1 MKKILLLLAAYFS
14 LSLTATAQMAP
25 DLDTLGNVWIV
36 TVDHSGSML
45 KLSNGSTVTH
55 TPQMLASEVR
65 DRMRRMDFMQDI
77 DYRHDRFIFYKSG
90 VSVDYSK
97 GFGNEMA
104 IMPDLDTSF
113 IHHTDAGLHKFQ
125 DHNAMLQHLYELMRV
140 GRYDHDLSFV
150 SQIRTFSVVK
160 TVKFLKDAG
169 QEADFDSF
177 KLITITDDA
186 DQDDKWRNDYKNL
199 SVADK
204 INRGRKPI
212 SQRTKETIQQYV
224 FNDLTSVGAGAF
236 REVFA
241 DDSKMPH
248 IWVYDYV
255 TLQSM
260 SDTLRRN
267 VLRVEGNDGKHM
279 TFVPKHIYHGEDE
292 LCFYGVDSVVVNGE
306 AHVIGKNF
314 NKRYEASFPYRNGLR
329 FNDVKVYGSVQFKY
343 EDDIYGPHY
352 KKVRFI
358 QEQKLPSGIWAFI
371 FTVLGILAGVTV
383 LGYLTYRLI
392 ILPRRTMATLYSGN
406 GSRIQ
411 LKRGFRFQ
419 WKNEVTPIAL
429 YEADAS
435 GIRSVL
441 VRKHRNVIDA
451 AQEALGEESSLLI
464 CSRVRLNVSDVDLE
478 HSTFDDIDATYV
490 FRQLH
495 YPELL
500 KNVYRQTLISKARR
514 SLVSSHLPL
523 MRRFYTRVIAF
534 LQKVTP
540 MYYYYYNDVTKY
552 DSVCLESPKLLV
564 DKKFIIET
572 AKGAQVYSMER
583 HETVV
588 NKALSIYY
596 FDVKKSYHDALLCYD
611 VIDGK
616 EYWNIVLLDDPTA
629 LHNGLKNVS
638 VIYRFVCDAD
648 PANKAVKEKALY
660 NYARRRLRRYSL
672 GILDC
677 SGVQPSQTTA
687 FNITSVPVPGFVSF
701 LEFKV
706 KPRAQMIYSPFQD
719 GFIQYK
725 FVSVKSTYDE
735 GHLYL
740 SFLPYKFVREGGKL
754 QDPDG
759 QMLVRMSDELVRPQ
773 DMSAARMYL
782 RHDEV
787 TYRGINVKLNK

>member
-1 MKKILLLLAAYFS
+1 M
-14 LSLTATAQMAP
+14 ATAQMAP

-36 TVDHSGSML
+36 TVDHSGSMRDMPSYRA
-45 KLSNGSTVTH
+45 KDEKAPASVVVSTVVTNLKRLDLSDH
-55 TPQMLASEVR
+55 I
-65 DRMRRMDFMQDI
+65 DFD
-77 DYRHDRFIFYKSG
+77 HDRFIFYRSG
-90 VSVDYSK
+90 LEGR
-97 GFGNEMA
+97 GFGTE
-104 IMPDLDTSF
+104 IGVTPDLDTSF
-113 IHHTDAGLHKFQ
+113 IHHTDAAFHKFKDRDALV
-125 DHNAMLQHLYELMRV
+125 DHMQTLMSKKAFD
-140 GRYDHDLSFV
+140 YNLSFV

-160 TVKFLKDAG
+160 TVKLLRERG
-169 QEADFDSF
+169 QSMDFNTL

-186 DQDDKWRNDYKNL
+186 DQNDQWRTDYRTLLAGDNYTK
-199 SVADK
+199 
-204 INRGRKPI
+204 GRQPI
-212 SQRTKETIQQYV
+212 SKRTRETIQKYV
-224 FNDLTSVGAGAF
+224 FNDLTGIGEGVF
-236 REVFA
+236 NQLFA
-241 DDSKMPH
+241 DEDHFHH
-248 IWVYDYV
+248 IWGYEYM
-255 TLQSM
+255 TRGSM
-260 SDTLRRN
+260 SDTLRKN
-267 VLRVEGNDGKHM
+267 VLRINARDGKHM
-279 TFVPKHIYHGEDE
+279 TFVPKHLYFGEDS
-292 LCFYGVDSVVVNGE
+292 LCFYGVDSVVVNGV
-306 AHVIGKNF
+306 AHVIGHNF
-314 NKRYEASFPYRNGLR
+314 NERYEASFPYKNGLR

-583 HETVV
+583 HEAVV

>member
-1 MKKILLLLAAYFS
+1 M
-14 LSLTATAQMAP
+14 ATAQMAP

-36 TVDHSGSML
+36 TVDHSGSMRDIPGWKNDKNQKIKAPASAVVSAVVDNL
-45 KLSNGSTVTH
+45 KR
-55 TPQMLASEVR
+55 Q
-65 DRMRRMDFMQDI
+65 DFYDEI
-77 DYRHDRFIFYKSG
+77 DFNHDRFIFYRSG
-90 VSVDYSK
+90 LDSHGYGDEVAV
-97 GFGNEMA
+97 MQ
-104 IMPDLDTSF
+104 DLDTSF
-113 IHHTDAGLHKFQ
+113 IHHTDALFHKLE
-125 DHNAMLQHLYELMRV
+125 DSA
-140 GRYDHDLSFV
+140 DLISRIRTMMSQEPFDYNLSLV

-160 TVKFLKDAG
+160 TVKVLTERG
-169 QEADFDSF
+169 QNMDFNTL

-186 DQDDKWRNDYKNL
+186 DQNDQWRTDYRTLSAGDKLTK
-199 SVADK
+199 
-204 INRGRKPI
+204 GRKPI
-212 SQRTKETIQQYV
+212 SKRTRETLQKFV
-224 FNDLTSVGAGAF
+224 FNELTGDGEGVF
-236 REVFA
+236 NQIFA
-241 DDSKMPH
+241 DESRFHH
-248 IWVYDYV
+248 IWGYEYITRDA
-255 TLQSM
+255 M

-267 VLRVEGNDGKHM
+267 VLRISARDGKHM
-279 TFVPKHIYHGEDE
+279 TFVPKHMYFGEDS

-306 AHVIGKNF
+306 THVIGKNF
-314 NKRYEASFPYRNGLR
+314 NKRYEASFPYKNGLR

-343 EDDIYGPHY
+343 EDDIYGAHY
-352 KKVRFI
+352 KKVRFV
-358 QEQKLPSGIWAFI
+358 QEQSIPSGVWAII

-383 LGYLTYRLI
+383 LGYLAYRLI
-392 ILPRRTMATLYSGN
+392 ILPRWTVARLYSGD
-406 GSRIQ
+406 GTDVQIR
-411 LKRGFRFQ
+411 RGFRWQ

-429 YEADAS
+429 YEADAN

-441 VRKHRNVIDA
+441 VRKHKNISA
-451 AQEALGEESSLLI
+451 TAQEALGEGSSLLI

-514 SLVSSHLPL
+514 GLVSSHLPL

-583 HETVV
+583 HEAVV

-611 VIDGK
+611 LIDGK

-648 PANKAVKEKALY
+648 PANKANKEKALY
-660 NYARRRLRRYSL
+660 DYARRRLRRYSL

-677 SGVQPSQTTA
+677 SGVLPSQTTA

-725 FVSVKSTYDE
+725 FVSLKSTYDE

-782 RHDEV
+782 SHDEI
-787 TYRGINVKLNK
+787 TYRGINVKLNN

>member
-1 MKKILLLLAAYFS
+1 M
-14 LSLTATAQMAP
+14 
-25 DLDTLGNVWIV
+25 
-36 TVDHSGSML
+36 
-45 KLSNGSTVTH
+45 
-55 TPQMLASEVR
+55 
-65 DRMRRMDFMQDI
+65 
-77 DYRHDRFIFYKSG
+77 
-90 VSVDYSK
+90 
-97 GFGNEMA
+97 
-104 IMPDLDTSF
+104 
-113 IHHTDAGLHKFQ
+113 
-125 DHNAMLQHLYELMRV
+125 
-140 GRYDHDLSFV
+140 
-150 SQIRTFSVVK
+150 
-160 TVKFLKDAG
+160 
-169 QEADFDSF
+169 
-177 KLITITDDA
+177 
-186 DQDDKWRNDYKNL
+186 
-199 SVADK
+199 
-204 INRGRKPI
+204 
-212 SQRTKETIQQYV
+212 
-224 FNDLTSVGAGAF
+224 
-236 REVFA
+236 
-241 DDSKMPH
+241 
-248 IWVYDYV
+248 
-255 TLQSM
+255 
-260 SDTLRRN
+260 
-267 VLRVEGNDGKHM
+267 
-279 TFVPKHIYHGEDE
+279 
-292 LCFYGVDSVVVNGE
+292 
-306 AHVIGKNF
+306 
-314 NKRYEASFPYRNGLR
+314 
-329 FNDVKVYGSVQFKY
+329 KVYGSVQFKY
-343 EDDIYGPHY
+343 EDDIYGAHY
-352 KKVRFI
+352 KKVRFV
-358 QEQKLPSGIWAFI
+358 QEQSIPSGVWAII

-383 LGYLTYRLI
+383 LGYLAYRLI
-392 ILPRRTMATLYSGN
+392 ILPRWTVARLYSGD
-406 GSRIQ
+406 GTDVQIR
-411 LKRGFRFQ
+411 RGFRWQ

-441 VRKHRNVIDA
+441 VRKHRNVIGA
-451 AQEALGEESSLLI
+451 AQEALGEGSSLLI

-478 HSTFDDIDATYV
+478 HSAFDDIDATYV

-514 SLVSSHLPL
+514 GLVSSHLPL

-583 HETVV
+583 HEAVV

-611 VIDGK
+611 LIDGK

-648 PANKAVKEKALY
+648 KANKAVKEKALY
-660 NYARRRLRRYSL
+660 NYARRKLRRYSL

-677 SGVQPSQTTA
+677 SDVQPSQTTA

-701 LEFKV
+701 LEFNV

-725 FVSVKSTYDE
+725 FVSLKSTYDE

-782 RHDEV
+782 SHDEI
-787 TYRGINVKLNK
+787 TYRGINIKLNK

>member
-1 MKKILLLLAAYFS
+1 MKRILLLVAAYFTFS
-14 LSLTATAQMAP
+14 LLATAQMIP

-45 KLSNGSTVTH
+45 KLSNGSAVTH
-55 TPQMLASEVR
+55 TPQMLATEVR
-65 DRMRRMDFMQDI
+65 ERMSKMDLLKDI

-104 IMPDLDTSF
+104 ILPDLDTSF
-113 IHHTDAGLHKFQ
+113 IHHTDARLHKFQ
-125 DHNAMLQHLYELMRV
+125 DRRAMLNHLYDLMKV
-140 GRYDHDLSFV
+140 GKYDHDLSFV

-160 TVKFLKDAG
+160 TVKFLKEAG
-169 QEADFDSF
+169 LEADFNSF

-204 INRGRKPI
+204 IHRGRRPI

-224 FNDLTSVGAGAF
+224 FNELTGVGAGVF
-236 REVFA
+236 QEVVA
-241 DDSKMPH
+241 DDYKMPH
-248 IWVYDYV
+248 IWIYDYV
-255 TLQSM
+255 TLKSM

-267 VLRVEGNDGKHM
+267 VLRVEGRDGKHM
-279 TFVPKHIYHGEDE
+279 SFAPKHVYYGDDQ

-314 NKRYEASFPYRNGLR
+314 NKRYEASFPYKNGLR

-343 EDDIYGPHY
+343 EDDIYGAHY
-352 KKVRFI
+352 KKVRFV
-358 QEQKLPSGIWAFI
+358 QEQSIPSGVWAII

-383 LGYLTYRLI
+383 LGYLAYRLV
-392 ILPRRTMATLYSGN
+392 ILPRWTVARLYSSDGTDVQ
-406 GSRIQ
+406 I
-411 LKRGFRFQ
+411 KRGFRWQ

-429 YEADAS
+429 YEADAD

-441 VRKHRNVIDA
+441 VRKHKNISDA
-451 AQEALGEESSLLI
+451 AQEATGEGSALLI
-464 CSRVRLNVSDVDLE
+464 TSRVRLNVSDVNLE

-500 KNVYRQTLISKARR
+500 KNVYRTTLISKARR
-514 SLVSSHLPL
+514 GLSSANAPMLRWL
-523 MRRFYTRVIAF
+523 YTRAIAL

-540 MYYYYYNDVTKY
+540 MYYYYFNDVTDY

-572 AKGAQVYSMER
+572 SKEVSAPVMGRNAA
-583 HETVV
+583 VV

-611 VIDGK
+611 VMDGK
-616 EYWNIVLLDDPTA
+616 EYWNIILLDDPTA

-648 PANKAVKEKALY
+648 PANKANKEKALY
-660 NYARRRLRRYSL
+660 DYARRRLRRYSL

-677 SGVQPSQTTA
+677 SDVQPSRTTA
-687 FNITSVPVPGFVSF
+687 FNITFVPVPGFISF
-701 LEFKV
+701 LEFNV
-706 KPRAQMIYSPFQD
+706 KPRAQIIYSPFQD

-725 FVSVKSTYDE
+725 FVSLRSTYDE

-740 SFLPYKFVREGGKL
+740 SFLPYKFVRKGGKL
-754 QDPDG
+754 QDSEE

-773 DMSAARMYL
+773 DMSAARLYL
-782 RHDEV
+782 KYDEI
-787 TYRGINVKLNK
+787 TYRGINVKLNN